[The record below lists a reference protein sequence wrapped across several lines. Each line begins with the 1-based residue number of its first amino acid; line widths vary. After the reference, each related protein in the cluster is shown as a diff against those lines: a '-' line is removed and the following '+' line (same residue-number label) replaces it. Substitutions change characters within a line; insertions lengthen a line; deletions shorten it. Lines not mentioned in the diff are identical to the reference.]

1 MYTTQLDQW
10 LFFIYFVYGLSFFGM
25 GLAMALESGR
35 SPGLAEA
42 RVLWPLAVFGVIHGA
57 HEWFESYL
65 LQASALPSPLPAWIP
80 ALRILTL
87 SVSFP
92 FLLVFAINLMASSSL
107 GPLHRWIRRYH
118 LISAYWLILLLSA
131 MLTYRDQPLPG
142 LVFWDNL
149 ARYMLAV
156 PASFLAMLALAARS
170 RQAAAEARPQLARYF
185 LFAAVGFGVYA
196 FTQLFVHPMD
206 MFPAN
211 VMNQAIFAYYT
222 GIPIQ
227 LVRTIVA
234 VLITCSLIRATQVV
248 EQERII
254 QLALVQQGRLEA
266 LQQREIFRRQL
277 LQHTVQA
284 QEDERAR
291 IAREI
296 HDETAQMLT
305 AFSLELA
312 ALEVSLKRQPDAH
325 RRVETLR
332 ELSRQ
337 VSQSLYHMVGNLRPA
352 HLDDFGLV
360 PAMNYL
366 LTGARSSGVDMELI
380 VEGAPRRLDLA
391 VETVLFRVAQE
402 AITNLLRHSQAEHG
416 SLRLYFGEH
425 SAELTVADCGR
436 GFNPAGPFEA
446 PRGWGLEGM
455 RERVEATGGIFTLQ
469 STPGSGTTVS
479 ASIPFEPVTGLAAA
493 QPGVLPASAQGSH
506 LAGYANK

>member
-1 MYTTQLDQW
+1 
-10 LFFIYFVYGLSFFGM
+10 
-25 GLAMALESGR
+25 
-35 SPGLAEA
+35 
-42 RVLWPLAVFGVIHGA
+42 
-57 HEWFESYL
+57 
-65 LQASALPSPLPAWIP
+65 
-80 ALRILTL
+80 
-87 SVSFP
+87 
-92 FLLVFAINLMASSSL
+92 MASSSL
-107 GPLHRWIRRYH
+107 GPVQTWIRRYH
-118 LISAYWLILLLSA
+118 LISAYWFILLLSA
-131 MLTYRDQPLPG
+131 MLTYRDRPLPG

-156 PASFLAMLALAARS
+156 PASFLAVLALAARS
-170 RQAAAEARPQLARYF
+170 RQAAAESRPQLARYF
-185 LFAAVGFGVYA
+185 LFAAIGFSGYA
-196 FTQLFVHPMD
+196 LTQLFVHPMD

-211 VMNQAIFAYYT
+211 LLNQAVFAYYT

-234 VLITCSLIRATQVV
+234 VLITYSLIRATQVV

-254 QLALVQQGRLEA
+254 QLAAVQQGRVEA
-266 LQQREIFRRQL
+266 LQQREVLRRQL

-291 IAREI
+291 IAREL

-312 ALEVSLKRQPDAH
+312 ALDASLKRQPGAH

-337 VSQSLYHMVGNLRPA
+337 VSQSLYHMVGDLRPA

-366 LTGARSSGVDMELI
+366 LTGARSSGVDIELS
-380 VEGAPRRLDLA
+380 VEGAARRLDLA

-402 AITNLLRHSQAEHG
+402 AITNLLRHSQAKQA
-416 SLRLYFGEH
+416 SLRLYFGEDH
-425 SAELTVADCGR
+425 VELTVADCGR
-436 GFNPAGPFEA
+436 GFNPSGPFEA

-455 RERVEATGGIFTLQ
+455 RERVEAAGGTFTLQ
-469 STPGSGTTVS
+469 SAPGSGTSVS
-479 ASIPFEPVTGLAAA
+479 ASIPLEPAARLAAA
-493 QPGVLPASAQGSH
+493 QPGVLPASAPGAP
-506 LAGYANK
+506 LAGYADQ